1 MQRKDLL
8 TVLQPQGQTEQPPNY
23 KPSERPPAKTVRPP
37 PVSYEDEEEEIQEVM
52 PVKTETGAVEV
63 AKDDMQSFEENYA
76 DYSGYEEA
84 EYEGGGNMMAAHTQA
99 GLEISKGE
107 SPSLSYSIM
116 SGRRSIQTNE
126 TVRVRVDRDCGF
138 LECDPSS
145 YVTIKGPQRSLLC
158 HKESAQGTHRRL
170 LGALW
175 H

>member
-1 MQRKDLL
+1 MLPFAVSLWQESGFHAGKGSFNSAPPL
-8 TVLQPQGQTEQPPNY
+8 TQGQTEQPPNY
-23 KPSERPPAKTVRPP
+23 KPSERPPTKTVRPP
-37 PVSYEDEEEEIQEVM
+37 PVSYEDEDEEIQEVM

-116 SGRRSIQTNE
+116 SWRRSIQTNE
-126 TVRVRVDRDCGF
+126 TV
-138 LECDPSS
+138 
-145 YVTIKGPQRSLLC
+145 
-158 HKESAQGTHRRL
+158 
-170 LGALW
+170 
-175 H
+175 